1 MSFYEILTLGGVM
14 ATILGIFLTLYAI
27 INNKT
32 LKAEAR
38 NTNELINQF
47 RKEHHETVRIMSGNL
62 DEFRKEHRETMRV
75 MLENLEEFR
84 KEHRE
89 TMRIMLENLDEF
101 RREHRET
108 MRVMLE
114 NLEEFRKEHR
124 PYLDETSTLS
134 EQQLLFAFCEASLPF
149 AFHTCTSH
157 NPSTCKQAD

>member
-38 NTNELINQF
+38 NTNELIKQF

-62 DEFRKEHRETMRV
+62 EEFRKEHRETKRV

-89 TMRIMLENLDEF
+89 TMRIMSD
-101 RREHRET
+101 
-108 MRVMLE
+108 
-114 NLEEFRKEHR
+114 
-124 PYLDETSTLS
+124 STTLNS
-134 EQQLLFAFCEASLPF
+134 GFFSFNPKATASSRATPI
-149 AFHTCTSH
+149 
-157 NPSTCKQAD
+157 